1 MTTYAEL
8 RGFFFGPALMV
19 SSLHYCRRLEPVV
32 RLKPNWRFGVDGH
45 GGIINGL
52 SLEKK
57 RRNPKKKKK
66 ESYFSPG
73 TTPF

>member
-1 MTTYAEL
+1 
-8 RGFFFGPALMV
+8 MV

-57 RRNPKKKKK
+57 RRNPKKKGKL
-66 ESYFSPG
+66 FSPG
-73 TTPF
+73 DNSLLKDTLFPETFCV